1 MRFSTRTVGDRMHNA
16 IKRVTVETTNEDPK
30 FREAQVSLYT
40 QEKQKEIEHFEPY
53 GLTSRVKQPTQGQGG
68 AKEKAEGL
76 MVFTGGNRS
85 HGALV
90 VVGDRRYR
98 LKGLKEGEV
107 ALYDDQGQKVHIT
120 RDGTFVDGGQS
131 KKPVTV
137 TVGNATAY
145 VSDGQIKTKVGV
157 RAVYIRN
164 NPDRIDLGK
173 KDAPHAVM
181 TADGPSLKVFAVIDE
196 NDDG

>member
-1 MRFSTRTVGDRMHNA
+1 MRFSTRTVGDRVGNA

-30 FREAQVSLYT
+30 FREAQVSLYA

-53 GLTSRVKQPTQGQGG
+53 GLTSRVKQPTDGQGG

-85 HGALV
+85 QGALV

-120 RDGTFVDGGQS
+120 RDGMMVDGGKS

-145 VSDGQIKTKVGV
+145 VSDGLIKNKIGDVATYVQPKRV
-157 RAVYIRN
+157 
-164 NPDRIDLGK
+164 DLGK
-173 KDAPHAVM
+173 KNAPYAVM
-181 TADGPSLKVFAVIDE
+181 TSAGPSKRVFAVIDE
-196 NDDG
+196 PDDG